1 MSRLENKNMN
11 IFSYNRYEVLL
22 EKYYYQEVDMVQFS
36 LDELKEIE
44 EAVSGELKFKVQ
56 QVIKREENGVITTSG
71 IFIPF
76 SQALAIE
83 VRRYEDG
90 IIDTEVIHSILPF
103 FYEKNY
109 GKIYLNLKKT
119 IEKSKKEIN
128 GDVTVTVSYDTETSI
143 GLNTKF
149 IKALRIHGIDTP
161 INY

>member
-1 MSRLENKNMN
+1 M
-11 IFSYNRYEVLL
+11 I
-22 EKYYYQEVDMVQFS
+22 QFS

-44 EAVSGELKFKVQ
+44 EAVSGDLKLKIQ
-56 QVIKREENGVITTSG
+56 QAIKREENGVITTSG

-76 SQALAIE
+76 SQALSIG

-90 IIDTEVIHSILPF
+90 IIDTEVIQSILPC

-109 GKIYLNLKKT
+109 WNIYPSLEKA
-119 IEKSKKEIN
+119 IEKSKKVIN
-128 GDVTVTVSYDTETSI
+128 GDVTVTVSYDTKTAI

-149 IKALRIHGIDTP
+149 IKALRINGVDTP